1 MKTFALS
8 AAFALVAALANA
20 APSARQ
26 FEVQLTFEGAGPNP
40 PTYTLSEPA
49 DGSVFTIG
57 TYIFCS
63 LTVSIPSGFSPF
75 KSTHT
80 LKSQFGERH

>member
-57 TYIFCS
+57 RS
-63 LTVSIPSGFSPF
+63 PVVSFNVFITSGFSPF

-80 LKSQFGERH
+80 LKSQFGESN